1 VSIIGPDQKKNR
13 SNDLIDSTNSAPC
26 DDMRSAILSLEK
38 EGWFAQRSKKSRA
51 LLASIA
57 RLRSFAKNEPVYLA
71 GDRPN
76 GVFGLVRGS
85 LHISLPRIDGEDFIA
100 HRVGAGFWIGDLALF
115 AHSDRLVSV
124 RAVEPT
130 QIVQLPAAPLRQLV
144 RENPGLYEDFY
155 ALTYENFS
163 TTFAIL
169 SMLSMSSTAKRVAT
183 RLLLEADT
191 RGDQEGWIDISQPE
205 LAGLLAI
212 SLPTL
217 QRILRRFQATG
228 FLKNSYGRIQVLD
241 RNALAQI
248 CAE

>member
-1 VSIIGPDQKKNR
+1 
-13 SNDLIDSTNSAPC
+13 
-26 DDMRSAILSLEK
+26 
-38 EGWFAQRSKKSRA
+38 
-51 LLASIA
+51 
-57 RLRSFAKNEPVYLA
+57 
-71 GDRPN
+71 
-76 GVFGLVRGS
+76 
-85 LHISLPRIDGEDFIA
+85 
-100 HRVGAGFWIGDLALF
+100 
-115 AHSDRLVSV
+115 
-124 RAVEPT
+124 
-130 QIVQLPAAPLRQLV
+130 
-144 RENPGLYEDFY
+144 
-155 ALTYENFS
+155 
-163 TTFAIL
+163 
-169 SMLSMSSTAKRVAT
+169 MSSTAKRVAT